1 MALFIRR
8 GMWARVSD
16 TDVVPNLRSS
26 HPSGRETR
34 MKNRMG
40 CNGGREGGRLA
51 GLQLGFEDRAEW
63 RAGLNGQ
70 RPGWG
75 ALWVLA

>member
-1 MALFIRR
+1 M
-8 GMWARVSD
+8 SD
-16 TDVVPNLRSS
+16 TDVVPDLRSS

-40 CNGGREGGRLA
+40 CNGRQPWGRLA
-51 GLQLGFEDRAEW
+51 GLQLGLEDRAKW
-63 RAGLNGQ
+63 SVGLNSQ

>member
-1 MALFIRR
+1 
-8 GMWARVSD
+8 
-16 TDVVPNLRSS
+16 
-26 HPSGRETR
+26 